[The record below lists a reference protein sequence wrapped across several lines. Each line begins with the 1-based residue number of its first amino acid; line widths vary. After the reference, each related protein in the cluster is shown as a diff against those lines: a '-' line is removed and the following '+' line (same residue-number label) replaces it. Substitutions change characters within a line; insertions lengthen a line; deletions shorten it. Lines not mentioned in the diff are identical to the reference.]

1 MSVSYGSMQKYLE
14 AGSWPSFTD
23 EETEAQSQDSN
34 TALAASSRI
43 GGEAGTRTGLS
54 TWASATHHQ
63 GRCVMP
69 LQAEDPWAR
78 NLRNYRPVSPAV
90 APRPPPKAPDRDR
103 AGCGARV
110 QGGARKPLFAQRRH
124 LVSARPADRR
134 ARAGR
139 PLGAARTGRDGTQA
153 APPHLS
159 PAAFRGAPPR
169 AAEEGPP
176 KAGEAP
182 PHAGRRR
189 RMQVREKGAPRWS
202 HHPPGSLIKHFLPGS
217 EAEGVLQ
224 GKNARA
230 WFSPLS
236 SCPPA
241 KALSHPGNAPLS
253 LDRTG

>member
-1 MSVSYGSMQKYLE
+1 M
-14 AGSWPSFTD
+14 
-23 EETEAQSQDSN
+23 
-34 TALAASSRI
+34 
-43 GGEAGTRTGLS
+43 GLS
-54 TWASATHHQ
+54 HPPSGQVCHAAAGGRSLGSEPQELQACVPGSRSAPTPKGARQGQ
-63 GRCVMP
+63 GRVWRQGP
-69 LQAEDPWAR
+69 GRGSEASVRAAPTPGV
-78 NLRNYRPVSPAV
+78 RP
-90 APRPPPKAPDRDR
+90 
-103 AGCGARV
+103 
-110 QGGARKPLFAQRRH
+110 
-124 LVSARPADRR
+124 PADRR

-139 PLGAARTGRDGTQA
+139 PLGAARTGRDGTRA

>member
-1 MSVSYGSMQKYLE
+1 MSCRCRRKIPGLGTSGTTGLCPRQSLRAHPQRRPTGTGPGVAPGSR
-14 AGSWPSFTD
+14 AGLGSLCSRSADTWCPP
-23 EETEAQSQDSN
+23 AP
-34 TALAASSRI
+34 RI
-43 GGEAGTRTGLS
+43 GVPG
-54 TWASATHHQ
+54 
-63 GRCVMP
+63 
-69 LQAEDPWAR
+69 
-78 NLRNYRPVSPAV
+78 
-90 APRPPPKAPDRDR
+90 
-103 AGCGARV
+103 
-110 QGGARKPLFAQRRH
+110 QGGR
-124 LVSARPADRR
+124 S
-134 ARAGR
+134 
-139 PLGAARTGRDGTQA
+139 AARTGRDGTRA